1 MNANPKFIAA
11 SAHVDEAAVRPL
23 PRSRKVYVEGTRPDI
38 RVPMREVSQSETP
51 ASFGAEPNPP
61 VFVYDTSGPYTDP
74 LASIDIRSGLPA
86 LRARWIEERGDTE
99 TLPGPSSRYGRER
112 LDDPK
117 LADLRFDLK
126 RLPRRARAGAKVT
139 QMHYARRGIVT
150 PEMEFVAIRENGRRR
165 EYLESLAATGP
176 MGARMVE
183 LLGRQHPGQSFGAA
197 IPAEVTPQF
206 VRDEVARGRAIIPAN
221 VNHPEIEPM
230 AIGRN
235 FLVKI
240 NANIGNSALG
250 SSIAEEVD
258 KMTWAI
264 RWGGDTV
271 MDLSTGKHIHETR
284 EWIIRNSPVPIGT
297 VPI

>member
-1 MNANPKFIAA
+1 MNAHPKFIAA
-11 SAHVDEAAVRPL
+11 SAQVDEAAVQPL
-23 PRSRKVYVEGTRPDI
+23 PRSRKVYVEGSRPDI
-38 RVPMREVSQSETP
+38 RVPMREISQSDTP
-51 ASFGAEPNPP
+51 ASFGAEENPP
-61 VFVYDTSGPYTDP
+61 VCVYDTSGPYTDP
-74 LASIDIRSGLPA
+74 AARIDIRSGLPA

-99 TLPGPSSRYGRER
+99 LLDGPSSRYGRER
-112 LDDPK
+112 LADPR
-117 LADLRFDLK
+117 LSELRFDLK
-126 RLPRRARAGAKVT
+126 RAPRRAKAGAKVT

-165 EYLESLAATGP
+165 EYLEGLRAAGP
-176 MGARMVE
+176 AGARMAE

-197 IPAEVTPQF
+197 IPREVTPEF

-235 FLVKI
+235 FLVKV

-271 MDLSTGKHIHETR
+271 MELSTGKHIHETR
-284 EWIIRNSPVPIGT
+284 E
-297 VPI
+297 